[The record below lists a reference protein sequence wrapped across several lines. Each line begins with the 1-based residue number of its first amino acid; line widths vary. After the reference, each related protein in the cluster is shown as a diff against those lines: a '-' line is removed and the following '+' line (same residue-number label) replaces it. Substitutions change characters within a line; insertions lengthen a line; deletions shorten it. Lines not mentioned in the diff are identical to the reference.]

1 MPRLPARG
9 HASARLWIERAEVA
23 RRLFRWE
30 DALHSLEQAEQTGAA
45 DGDDPAEGRHL
56 TFLRTLGLLLVQLEM
71 GLPDLAHAQLDA
83 VRATLP
89 SDGTEHA
96 ELLRFAELRVL
107 TALDLG
113 DEALAAL
120 QAHEQRH
127 PANHSLRLRVVLAGL
142 RSDGVAAATKR
153 ELHGWLDEAVA
164 GMRTAD
170 ERLGAL
176 LVRVICRLDAG
187 DHGGAAADLAT
198 LSPALRE
205 GAGEERRLGFLG
217 LVLRHANDTDSPPA
231 NVQEH
236 RDRLQQFWAEVRAR
250 STTPVA
256 PDLGVGLLRSP
267 ERQRAV
273 GELIRSELR
282 LHGEHDGPARALRHV
297 VDVEVLGSLARTLG
311 ATPVDLASVQAELC
325 PPGGG
330 VLAFAAGT
338 ERTFVF
344 VVEPARASCHE
355 LPLSAVRG
363 QRLARSLVDAVQ
375 LARRG
380 DAGDLAAMEAA
391 ASRLAALLLPPP
403 VAEAVA
409 RWRSLVV
416 TGLDSFG
423 YVPFELLRAGG
434 GERLGLSLPI
444 RHVPS
449 LTTGVWLQRST
460 QRDASA
466 APNGRSLWIACP
478 EATSVPPGTPP
489 VQPLVFGTDELS
501 TWRGDGPPPTR
512 LLRGG
517 EVTMPAMAAALAGA
531 DHAVVL
537 AHGVR
542 DARRRDPQGLL
553 LGDGTVAWG
562 RELGRLPWPRQVVF
576 AACAAGHGRARIGD
590 DGLHLL
596 RGAAFVG
603 GADSV
608 VAPWLDVDYR
618 ATLAML
624 GELHGA
630 VAERGQSL
638 AVALWQA
645 RRKAH
650 ERGGD
655 AALDALLFHLHGGE
669 GRALAPARPTGP
681 ASAAWLFAGAAGV
694 LAAAV
699 AVRWRRRRRARYGL
713 RG

>member
-1 MPRLPARG
+1 MPQLPTNG
-9 HASARLWIERAEVA
+9 HAITRLWIERAEIA

-30 DALHSLEQAEQTGAA
+30 TALHSLERAEHSGGA

-56 TFLRTLGLLLVQLEM
+56 TFLRTIGRLLVQLEM

-83 VRATLP
+83 VRAALP
-89 SDGTEHA
+89 SESTEHA

-107 TALDLG
+107 AALDLG

-120 QAHEQRH
+120 HEHELRH
-127 PANHSLRLRVVLAGL
+127 PTNHSLRLRVVLAGL

-187 DHGGAAADLAT
+187 DHTGAAADLAT
-198 LSPALRE
+198 LSPALRD

-217 LVLRHANDTDSPPA
+217 LALRHANDIGSPPA
-231 NVQEH
+231 SVQEH

-250 STTPVA
+250 SSTPVT

-282 LHGEHDGPARALRHV
+282 LHGDDEGPARALRHV

-311 ATPVDLASVQAELC
+311 APPVELATVQAELC
-325 PPGGG
+325 PQGGG

-344 VVEPARASCHE
+344 VVEPKRVSCHE

-375 LARRG
+375 VARRG

-391 ASRLAALLLPPP
+391 ATKLAALLLPPP
-403 VAEAVA
+403 VAEALA

-444 RHVPS
+444 RYVPS
-449 LTTGVWLQRST
+449 LTTGVWLHRRAH
-460 QRDASA
+460 RDASA

-478 EATSVPPGTPP
+478 EATSVPPGTQP
-489 VQPLVFGTDELS
+489 VQALVFGASELS
-501 TWRGDGPPPTR
+501 TWRGDGPPPAR

-517 EVTMPAMAAALAGA
+517 EVTMPAMTAALADA
-531 DHAVVL
+531 DLAVVL

-553 LGDGTVAWG
+553 LGDGTIAWG
-562 RELGRLPWPRQVVF
+562 RDLGRLPWPRQVVF

-630 VAERGQSL
+630 LAERGQSL
-638 AVALWQA
+638 AVALWHA

-655 AALDALLFHLHGGE
+655 AALDDLLFHLHGGE
-669 GRALAPARPTGP
+669 GRALAPARPPSP
-681 ASAAWLFAGAAGV
+681 ASAAFVFAGAAG

-699 AVRWRRRRRARYGL
+699 AMLWRRRRRARYGL
-713 RG
+713 RI